1 MEQNLSIDTLM
12 VAKEEL
18 REDEATRNNALVQM
32 RLWLKQNNK
41 IIYSRS
47 DDSFLLRF
55 LRAKKFSLP
64 LAQEALERYLLLRQT
79 FGRQFGFYQFDTTC
93 PRLEELLKLGY
104 IFAVPKRDKNGR
116 RIIITRPGVF
126 NPSKWCNTEMT
137 RMHAIT
143 YETLLED
150 QENQI
155 RGFVHYTDAAG
166 MCLQQLTLFTPREA
180 IRIVKNGEQT
190 IPMRHKEIYGVNVP
204 LSLKFALDFG
214 LSLISEKI
222 RSRVK
227 IFNSIKESHAY
238 IDQSL
243 LPKEYGGE
251 MEMSKMIGKLI
262 FNNTIIL
269 QSTFYLFKQM
279 IDLWK
284 QELLEKRE
292 QILKSEKMS
301 VNEDMF
307 SEGARQGRVS
317 ALTNQSHHHMVGSF
331 RQLTVD

>member
-1 MEQNLSIDTLM
+1 MEQNFSVTTMEI
-12 VAKEEL
+12 AKEEL
-18 REDEATRNNALVQM
+18 REDEATRKNALNQM
-32 RLWLKQNNK
+32 RLWLKKNNK
-41 IIYSRS
+41 IIHSRS

-79 FGRQFGFYQFDTTC
+79 FGRKLFYDIDIMC
-93 PRLEELLKLGY
+93 PRLEKLLTLGY
-104 IFAVPKRDKNGR
+104 IFVVPKRDKNGR

-126 NPSKWCNTEMT
+126 NPSKWTNADMC
-137 RMHAIT
+137 RMHGVT
-143 YETLLED
+143 YETLMED

-180 IRIVKNGEQT
+180 VRIVKNGERT
-190 IPMRHKEIYGVNVP
+190 LPMRHKEIYGINVP
-204 LSLKFALDFG
+204 SSLKFALDFG

-227 IFNSIKESHAY
+227 IFSSIEESHTY
-238 IDQSL
+238 VDKSL

-251 MEMSKMIGKLI
+251 MEMS
-262 FNNTIIL
+262 T
-269 QSTFYLFKQM
+269 M

-284 QELLEKRE
+284 QEMLEKRE
-292 QILKSEKMS
+292 QILKNEKMS
-301 VNEDMF
+301 VRDDMF
-307 SEGARQGRVS
+307 SESAKQGRVS
-317 ALTNQSHHHMVGSF
+317 ALTNSHQHMVGSF